1 MYVRVLNTSS
11 ENYFVLV
18 REVYCEKILCWKI
31 ISWSFWVCS
40 RMEGRLI
47 LTKIS
52 HIYPTMMKLGTVIPC
67 LKKIEKHMNQVT
79 HPVNSADI
87 YYPEICKFSYIK
99 KYRYR
104 LHFDTWFLILITFF
118 WVFKNF
124 FNKHANNLDDV
135 SENGYFRPFEI
146 KISWKWR

>member
-1 MYVRVLNTSS
+1 MKRYYVEKLYHGLFESVHGWGEVNPHKNT
-11 ENYFVLV
+11 
-18 REVYCEKILCWKI
+18 
-31 ISWSFWVCS
+31 
-40 RMEGRLI
+40 
-47 LTKIS
+47 

-87 YYPEICKFSYIK
+87 YHPEICKFSYIK

-135 SENGYFRPFEI
+135 SENGYFRPF
-146 KISWKWR
+146 